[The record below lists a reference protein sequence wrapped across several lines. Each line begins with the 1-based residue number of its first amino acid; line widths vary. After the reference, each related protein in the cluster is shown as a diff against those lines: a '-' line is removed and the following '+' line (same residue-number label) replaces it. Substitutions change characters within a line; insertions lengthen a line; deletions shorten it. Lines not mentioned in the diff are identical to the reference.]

1 MLVVTVVTVRLV
13 IIFVR
18 YLFFIVQ
25 QVKFRVVSAFPMTTS
40 LQFMVESDN
49 TNFSSSIKP
58 FTKCIYSVNLNLT
71 KRNLNATAELSR
83 SYSVICYLNDEWIRK
98 IFTKRPYCPK
108 FLLSWVWLGNMS
120 NNYFTIT
127 QTGMQTI
134 PKKSTYRLN
143 QG

>member
-1 MLVVTVVTVRLV
+1 MLVVTVVMVRLV

-83 SYSVICYLNDEWIRK
+83 PCYLLSERRMN
-98 IFTKRPYCPK
+98 PK
-108 FLLSWVWLGNMS
+108 ELYETSVLSKVSFELS
-120 NNYFTIT
+120 LT
-127 QTGMQTI
+127 
-134 PKKSTYRLN
+134 R
-143 QG
+143 

>member
-25 QVKFRVVSAFPMTTS
+25 QVNRVVSAFPMTTS

-83 SYSVICYLNDEWIRK
+83 PCYLLSERRMN
-98 IFTKRPYCPK
+98 PK
-108 FLLSWVWLGNMS
+108 ELYETSVLSKVSFELS
-120 NNYFTIT
+120 LT
-127 QTGMQTI
+127 
-134 PKKSTYRLN
+134 R
-143 QG
+143 